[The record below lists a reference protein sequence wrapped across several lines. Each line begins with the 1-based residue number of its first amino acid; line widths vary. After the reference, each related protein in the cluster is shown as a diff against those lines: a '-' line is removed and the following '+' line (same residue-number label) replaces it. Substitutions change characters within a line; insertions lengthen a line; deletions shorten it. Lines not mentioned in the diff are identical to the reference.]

1 MKTSTRL
8 FSWIMVCFMVVSM
21 ACLSLVGYDVKA
33 AEIKT
38 IEPGVLTVGTNTG
51 FPPFEYV
58 GDDGNPDGFDVAFI
72 KAIGE
77 KLGLK
82 VKVEDMEFNALV
94 ASVGNKTDVAI
105 AGMTVT
111 DERKLAV
118 DFSDSYYDAVQYV
131 LVRKGSNIRCID
143 DLHGATLA
151 AQLGTTGNLLADDI
165 VTENPQTVLKTYDRF
180 PEAVN
185 DLKAERV
192 DAIIL
197 DKTPA
202 QTFAGI
208 YSGEIEAIPGDDFD
222 FEVEEYAIALPK
234 GSEQLGSAI
243 NKAIAE
249 LKSDGTYDRII
260 NEYINADGGEK
271 SNSIV
276 DQFVS
281 AFIISN
287 RWAMYLNGLLLTIQ
301 IAFFAALFGIVIG
314 TLLALM
320 RITKNY
326 KGRNTILSFIS
337 GIYIDI
343 IRGTPLV
350 LQLLIMWFIV
360 MKNINNGIV
369 VAVVAFGLNSAAYV
383 AEIIRAGILAVD
395 SGQMEAG
402 RSMGFTRGQTMRYIV
417 LPQALKNALPPLCN
431 EFISL
436 LKETAIVGYVAL
448 SDLTRVANQISSAT
462 YQPFV
467 PLIGTAVIYFV
478 VIKILTLLLGVL
490 ERRLRKSDIR

>member
-1 MKTSTRL
+1 MKTCARF
-8 FSWIMVCFMVVSM
+8 FSWIMVFFMAVSI
-21 ACLSLVGYDVKA
+21 ACLCVVGYDVKA
-33 AEIKT
+33 AEFKT
-38 IEPGVLTVGTNTG
+38 IEPGVLTVGTSTG
-51 FPPFEYV
+51 FPPFEYI

-72 KAIGE
+72 KEVGK
-77 KLGLK
+77 KLGLE
-82 VKVEDMEFNALV
+82 VKVQDMEFNALV
-94 ASVGNKTDVAI
+94 ASVGNKTDVVI

-111 DERKLAV
+111 PERKQAV
-118 DFSDSYYDAVQYV
+118 DFSDAYYDAVQYV

-165 VTENPQTVLKTYDRF
+165 VKENPQTVLKTYDRF

-185 DLKAERV
+185 DLKAGRV
-192 DAIIL
+192 NAIIL

-208 YSGEIEAIPGDDFD
+208 YSGEIEAISGDEFG
-222 FEVEEYAIALPK
+222 FEVEKYAVAMPK
-234 GSEQLGSAI
+234 GSDQLGSAI
-243 NKAIAE
+243 NNAIAD
-249 LKSDGTYDRII
+249 LKNDGTYDRLI
-260 NEYINADGGEK
+260 NEYINADGGER
-271 SNSIV
+271 SNGIV

-281 AFIISN
+281 AFITSN
-287 RWAMYLNGLLLTIQ
+287 RWTMYLNGLLLTIQ
-301 IAFFAALFGIVIG
+301 IAFFAALVGIIIG

-320 RITKNY
+320 RITKSY
-326 KGRNTILSFIS
+326 KGKNTILSFIS
-337 GIYIDI
+337 GIYIDV

-360 MKNINNGIV
+360 MKNINNGVV

-402 RSMGFTRGQTMRYIV
+402 RSMGFTRAQTMRYIV

-462 YQPFV
+462 YQPFM
-467 PLIGTAVIYFV
+467 PLIGAAVIYFV
-478 VIKILTLLLGVL
+478 VIKILTLLLGML